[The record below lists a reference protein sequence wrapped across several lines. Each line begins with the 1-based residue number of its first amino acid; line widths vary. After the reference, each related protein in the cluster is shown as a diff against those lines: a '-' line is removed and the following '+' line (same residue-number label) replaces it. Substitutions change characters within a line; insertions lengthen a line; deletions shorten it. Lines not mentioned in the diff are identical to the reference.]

1 MAELVDAPGSGSGG
15 RTPVRVQ
22 IPLAAI
28 HTLFLRVF
36 FFYKVQLSLPEN
48 ITEFTHK
55 CFFVNIVLIRE
66 FFNSYEIFPF
76 IGKLFRPQG
85 GDKF

>member
-28 HTLFLRVF
+28 YIPYIFSIISRKTL
-36 FFYKVQLSLPEN
+36 
-48 ITEFTHK
+48 
-55 CFFVNIVLIRE
+55 
-66 FFNSYEIFPF
+66 
-76 IGKLFRPQG
+76 IG
-85 GDKF
+85 